1 MIPLLNILLVATLLV
16 ISICIWQCWQI
27 VKKEKASDEVDPREV
42 KKLERFLNVIH
53 ICVYILVVILVFR
66 IYLMFFAG

>member
-16 ISICIWQCWQI
+16 MGICIWQVAQI
-27 VKKEKASDEVDPREV
+27 VKKEKTSDEVDPKEV

-66 IYLMFFAG
+66 IYMMIAA

>member
-1 MIPLLNILLVATLLV
+1 MVTILNIFLAATLV
-16 ISICIWQCWQI
+16 VMGICIWQVALI
-27 VKKEKASDEVDPREV
+27 VKKEKTSDEVDPKEV

-66 IYLMFFAG
+66 IYMMIAA

>member
-16 ISICIWQCWQI
+16 IGICIWQVAQI
-27 VKKEKASDEVDPREV
+27 VKKEKTSDEVDPKEV

-66 IYLMFFAG
+66 IYMMIAA

>member
-1 MIPLLNILLVATLLV
+1 MIPLLNILLIATLLV
-16 ISICIWQCWQI
+16 IGICIWQVGKI
-27 VKKEKASDEVDPREV
+27 VKKEKISDEVDPREV

-66 IYLMFFAG
+66 IYMMIAA

>member
-16 ISICIWQCWQI
+16 IGICIWQVAQI
-27 VKKEKASDEVDPREV
+27 VKKEKTSDEVDPKEV

-53 ICVYILVVILVFR
+53 ICVYIQVVILVFR
-66 IYLMFFAG
+66 IYMMIAA

>member
-1 MIPLLNILLVATLLV
+1 MVPLLNILLVATLLV
-16 ISICIWQCWQI
+16 IGICIWQVAQI
-27 VKKEKASDEVDPREV
+27 VKKEKTSDEVDPKEV

-66 IYLMFFAG
+66 IYMMIAA

>member
-1 MIPLLNILLVATLLV
+1 MVPLLNILLIATLLV
-16 ISICIWQCWQI
+16 MGICIWQVAQI
-27 VKKEKASDEVDPREV
+27 VKKEKTSDEVDPKEV

-66 IYLMFFAG
+66 IYMMIAA

>member
-16 ISICIWQCWQI
+16 IGICIWQVAQI
-27 VKKEKASDEVDPREV
+27 VKKEKTSDEVDPREV

-53 ICVYILVVILVFR
+53 ICVYILVVIAVFR
-66 IYLMFFAG
+66 IYMMIAA

>member
-1 MIPLLNILLVATLLV
+1 MVTILNIFLIATLLV
-16 ISICIWQCWQI
+16 MGICIWQVAQI
-27 VKKEKASDEVDPREV
+27 VKKEKTSDEVDPKEV

-66 IYLMFFAG
+66 IYMMIAA

>member
-1 MIPLLNILLVATLLV
+1 MVPLLNILLVVTLL
-16 ISICIWQCWQI
+16 IIGICIWQVAQI
-27 VKKEKASDEVDPREV
+27 VKKEKNSDEVDPKEV

-66 IYLMFFAG
+66 IYMMIAA

>member
-1 MIPLLNILLVATLLV
+1 MIPLLNILLIATLL
-16 ISICIWQCWQI
+16 IIGICIWQVAQI
-27 VKKEKASDEVDPREV
+27 VKKEKTSDEVDPKEV

-66 IYLMFFAG
+66 IYMMIAA

>member
-16 ISICIWQCWQI
+16 IGICIWQVAQI
-27 VKKEKASDEVDPREV
+27 VKKEKTSDEVDPREV

-66 IYLMFFAG
+66 IYMMIAA

>member
-1 MIPLLNILLVATLLV
+1 MIPLLNILLVATILV
-16 ISICIWQCWQI
+16 ISICIWQVGKI
-27 VKKEKASDEVDPREV
+27 VKKEKISDEVDPREV

-66 IYLMFFAG
+66 IYLMFVA

>member
-16 ISICIWQCWQI
+16 IGICIWQVAQI
-27 VKKEKASDEVDPREV
+27 VKKEKTSDEVDPREV

-66 IYLMFFAG
+66 IYLIFAA

>member
-1 MIPLLNILLVATLLV
+1 MVPLLNILLIATLLV
-16 ISICIWQCWQI
+16 IGICIWQVAQI
-27 VKKEKASDEVDPREV
+27 VKKEKTSDEVDPREV

-66 IYLMFFAG
+66 IYMMIAA

>member
-1 MIPLLNILLVATLLV
+1 MIPLLNILLIATLLV
-16 ISICIWQCWQI
+16 IGICIWQVGKI
-27 VKKEKASDEVDPREV
+27 VKKEKISDEVDPREV

-66 IYLMFFAG
+66 IYLIFVA

>member
-16 ISICIWQCWQI
+16 IGICIWQVGQI
-27 VKKEKASDEVDPREV
+27 IKKEKTSDQVDPKEV
-42 KKLERFLNVIH
+42 TRLERRLNVIH

-66 IYLMFFAG
+66 IYMMIAA

>member
-1 MIPLLNILLVATLLV
+1 MIPLLNILLIATLLV
-16 ISICIWQCWQI
+16 IGICIWQVAQI
-27 VKKEKASDEVDPREV
+27 VKKEKTSDEVDPKEV

-66 IYLMFFAG
+66 IYMMIAA